1 MVRYP
6 FESKDGRVNWYVI
19 ISFIFALVPAY
30 FETIGSTSVG
40 VRIGFGISFS
50 LKIIFILTFIL
61 SIVYTCKKLRG
72 NGFSKEVRKLVLKRH
87 IITVLLYLITNLYL
101 AISEIVYLT
110 TSNEDLIYEFG
121 SNCSWW
127 AKTLKILFA
136 A

>member
-6 FESKDGRVNWYVI
+6 FESKDGRVNKYVL
-19 ISFIFALVPAY
+19 ISFILALVPGY
-30 FETIGSTSVG
+30 FESSGDTFVG
-40 VRIGFGISFS
+40 VRAGFGISFA
-50 LKIIFILTFIL
+50 LKIIFVLTFIL

-101 AISEIVYLT
+101 AISEMVYLT
-110 TSNEDLIYEFG
+110 ASDEDLINEFG

-127 AKTLKILFA
+127 AKILKILFA

>member
-19 ISFIFALVPAY
+19 ISFILALVPGY
-30 FETIGSTSVG
+30 FMSEGKTFVG
-40 VRIGFGISFS
+40 VRTGFGISFA
-50 LKIIFILTFIL
+50 LKIIFVLTFIL

-101 AISEIVYLT
+101 AISEMVYLT
-110 TSNEDLIYEFG
+110 ASDEDLINEFG

-127 AKTLKILFA
+127 AKILKILFA